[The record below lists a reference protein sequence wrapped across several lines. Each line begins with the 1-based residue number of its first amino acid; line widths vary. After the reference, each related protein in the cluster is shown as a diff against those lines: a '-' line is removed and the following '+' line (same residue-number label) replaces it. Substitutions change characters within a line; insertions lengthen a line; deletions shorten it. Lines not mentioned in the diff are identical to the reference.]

1 MGDYNGAAVLEAI
14 RFIRA
19 AKSGKEAIEQLAN
32 FSEPYGFNRVYLG
45 QLVNPLNVPLKDIL
59 YLSNWPEELKA
70 RRRSQLAIL
79 HDPIALCAIR
89 SKRPFSWA
97 EAYAHASRIGR
108 FVADMV
114 HDYGITDGMMFPMHA
129 LASIPGAV
137 SLGGDKMP
145 NLSRIQVAELEIVCQ
160 TAYYHLEDMMGPFP
174 YQRVAELTPREAD
187 CVQFAAAGKSNWEIA
202 HILGIREDSVKKTLQ
217 RASRKLDAV
226 NRAHLVSSAIAQGQ
240 IFP

>member
-1 MGDYNGAAVLEAI
+1 MGDYDGAAVLEAI
-14 RFIRA
+14 RAIQA
-19 AKSGKEAIEQLAN
+19 TTSGKDAVERLAR
-32 FSEPYGFNRVYLG
+32 FSESYGFSRVYLG

-70 RRRSQLAIL
+70 MRRRRLAIL

-108 FVADMV
+108 MVVDMV

-129 LASIPGAV
+129 LESIPGGV
-137 SLGGDKMP
+137 SLGGDRMP
-145 NLSRIQVAELEIVCQ
+145 EMSRTHIAELEIVCQ
-160 TAYYHLEDMMGPFP
+160 TAYYHLEELLGPFP
-174 YQRVAELTPREAD
+174 YQKLAELTPREAE

-217 RASRKLDAV
+217 RACRKLDAV
-226 NRAHLVSSAIAQGQ
+226 NRAHLVSSAIARGQ